1 MCPVSPVVVAIYG
14 GKGGIGKTTTASNLA
29 WLFGR
34 DGHRTLAVDANVD
47 QLSMQVIYD
56 QLKGDPSYDLTI
68 EENPAL
74 LSRIKE
80 VSYDRVVIDCPP
92 SAREADAAIRVA
104 DHIVVP
110 YVPKFLETRAI
121 MKTVSEALA
130 GRPYKVLFVAVEH
143 SMRSRAG
150 LARESLAGFGVPVY
164 QTVIRKYIVHEKA
177 QANGVPVFLPE
188 CASLDPFA
196 PVAAADYLD
205 FYKELLAELDGG
217 KN

>member
-1 MCPVSPVVVAIYG
+1 MSPAVVAVYG
-14 GKGGIGKTTTASNLA
+14 GKGGIGKTTTASNIA

-56 QLKGDPSYDLTI
+56 QLKGDPVYDLAI

-74 LSRIKE
+74 LSRIKAAP
-80 VSYDRVVIDCPP
+80 YDRVVIDCPP
-92 SAREADAAIRVA
+92 SAREAAAAFAVA
-104 DHIVVP
+104 DHVVVP

-121 MKTVSEALA
+121 MKTVSESLA

-143 SMRSRAG
+143 SMRTRAG

-164 QTVIRKYIVHEKA
+164 TAVIRKYVVHEKA

-188 CASLDPFA
+188 CASLDQFA
-196 PVAAADYLD
+196 PHAAQDYLD
-205 FYKELLAELDGG
+205 FYKELLAELDGS
-217 KN
+217 KH

>member
-1 MCPVSPVVVAIYG
+1 VSPVVVAVFG
-14 GKGGIGKTTTASNLA
+14 GKGGIGKTTTTSNIA

-34 DGHRTLAVDANVD
+34 DGHRTLAIDGNVD

-56 QLKGDPSYDLTI
+56 QLKGDAPYDLTI
-68 EENPAL
+68 EERPEL
-74 LSRIKE
+74 LSRVKS

-92 SAREADAAIRVA
+92 SAREASPALAAA

-121 MKTVSEALA
+121 VRTCHEVLA
-130 GRPYKVLFVAVEH
+130 GHRFKVLFVAVEH
-143 SMRSRAG
+143 SMRTRAG
-150 LARESLAGFGVPVY
+150 LARESLAGFGIPVY
-164 QTVIRKYIVHEKA
+164 KTVVRKYVVHEKA

-188 CASLDPFA
+188 CAELDEYA
-196 PVAAADYLD
+196 PEAARDYLD
-205 FYKELLAELDGG
+205 FYKELLAELDGS